1 MKDFIVI
8 MRISAECPDDAEELI
23 NDYTG
28 QETDVE
34 IIKIAKA
41 IKGR

>member
-1 MKDFIVI
+1 MDEFLVKL
-8 MRISAECPDDAEELI
+8 RISAECDADARELI

-34 IIKIAKA
+34 ILEVKMMKNE
-41 IKGR
+41 